1 VQPPDYRLNREIT
14 AADEANRD
22 LQLKRVRG
30 LKQSGRLLSIAEA
43 GWDLARRAWNLAVD
57 QRPRHVAF
65 PDTTEDV
72 VALVAFARSRG
83 LKIVPQG
90 TGHGA
95 APVDRIEDSILVRP
109 THMRSVEVD
118 PVRGSMKVGA
128 GVTWAEAQAASSAHG
143 LAGLAGSSPDVGVL
157 GYTVSGGL
165 GWLGRSHG
173 LACNSVIS
181 FDVVTADGRSV
192 VVDATREQ
200 DLFWALRGGGGSFGI
215 VTGVEFSLY
224 PAKELYAGSLFWPQ
238 ERSAEVLHAWR
249 DWVATL
255 PDSVTS
261 IGRLLAL
268 PADPS
273 IAEHLRGRSFVLV
286 EVACLASEAE
296 GRDLLRPLRA
306 LGPSMDTVAMLSP
319 TGLLAIHMDPP
330 GPVPVSLDGWML
342 SDLSADAIEPLVRA
356 AGPGSGSALRSF
368 EIRHLGGQLGLESP
382 GHGAL
387 ASLEGRFATAAIG
400 IIPTQESAAAVERS
414 TIAVR
419 AALEPWLAERRFAN
433 FARPDAPL
441 HEFHSPET
449 LARLRQVKTRYD
461 PDDLI
466 RSARPVGVA

>member
-72 VALVAFARSRG
+72 VALVA
-83 LKIVPQG
+83 
-90 TGHGA
+90 
-95 APVDRIEDSILVRP
+95 P

-128 GVTWAEAQAASSAHG
+128 GVTWAEAQAAVAAHG

-368 EIRHLGGQLGLESP
+368 EIRHLGGQLAES
-382 GHGAL
+382 
-387 ASLEGRFATAAIG
+387 
-400 IIPTQESAAAVERS
+400 
-414 TIAVR
+414 
-419 AALEPWLAERRFAN
+419 RR
-433 FARPDAPL
+433 R
-441 HEFHSPET
+441 
-449 LARLRQVKTRYD
+449 
-461 PDDLI
+461 
-466 RSARPVGVA
+466 RSASSRRKSRPRP

>member
-1 VQPPDYRLNREIT
+1 VQPPDYRLNREIA

-22 LQLKRVRG
+22 LQRKRVRG

-57 QRPRHVAF
+57 QHPRHVAF

-95 APVDRIEDSILVRP
+95 APIDRIEDSVLVRP
-109 THMRSVEVD
+109 TRMRSVEVD
-118 PVRGSMKVGA
+118 PARRSMKVGA
-128 GVTWAEAQAASSAHG
+128 GVTWGEAQAAAGAYG
-143 LAGLAGSSPDVGVL
+143 LSGLAGSSSDVGVL

-165 GWLGRSHG
+165 GWLGRSYG
-173 LACNSVIS
+173 LACNSVLS
-181 FDVVTADGRSV
+181 FDVVTADGRAV
-192 VVDATREQ
+192 PVDATREP

-215 VTGVEFSLY
+215 VTAVEFSAY
-224 PAKELYAGSLFWPQ
+224 PAKELYAGSLVWPQ

-249 DWVATL
+249 DWVATV

-261 IGRLLAL
+261 ISRLLAL
-268 PADPS
+268 SSDPGVP
-273 IAEHLRGRSFVLV
+273 EHLRGRSFVV
-286 EVACLASEAE
+286 EVACLTSEAE
-296 GRDLLRPLRA
+296 GRELLRPLRA
-306 LGPSMDTVAMLSP
+306 LGPSTDTVMMLP
-319 TGLLAIHMDPP
+319 PFRLLALHMDPVE
-330 GPVPVSLDGWML
+330 PVPVSLDGWML
-342 SDLSADAIEPLVRA
+342 SDLPPEAIESLVKA

-368 EIRHLGGQLGLESP
+368 EIRHLGGALGREAP

-387 ASLEGRFATAAIG
+387 ALLDGAFATAAIG
-400 IIPTQESAAAVERS
+400 MIPTRESAAAVERS
-414 TIAVR
+414 TAAVR

-433 FARPDAPL
+433 LARPDAPL
-441 HEFHSPET
+441 REIHSPET
-449 LARLRQVKTRYD
+449 LARLGQVKAQYD

-466 RSARPVGVA
+466 RSARPVTVA